1 MSRENYRIGDT
12 EEYLLSYHNSHDDVE
27 RDHNERIN
35 GGGSREIWLNPSVF
49 ENQNIYNENK
59 NVPFVFSTLWFHFLP
74 TILLVIP
81 YYIYQSA
88 DHSNQIFQKIE
99 NLMDS
104 RMFVNLFYASWVLV
118 FLLTLM
124 ALHLRQNR
132 IRNIVYSV
140 VYYLILTF
148 EFTLLMVFTI
158 IYVGS
163 HRDITHRIA
172 SFQIGVVLIN
182 LIIIF
187 FLSMITEFIRC
198 GLRRGY
204 SMWMHL
210 PIIITYT
217 VLEIIGTLM
226 YGSVVGFDSTT
237 QISSTY
243 RAIAILISSMTVLLI
258 SITLLLYLS
267 YAIAGRHSL
276 FVQNRQPI
284 LIDFTEYDSEISF
297 TSYVVSIYNDLARFL
312 KLLIQMCIRLGP
324 SHSNVNSSRGY
335 AF

>member
-1 MSRENYRIGDT
+1 M
-12 EEYLLSYHNSHDDVE
+12 
-27 RDHNERIN
+27 
-35 GGGSREIWLNPSVF
+35 
-49 ENQNIYNENK
+49 
-59 NVPFVFSTLWFHFLP
+59 PFVFSTLWFHFLP
-74 TILLVIP
+74 TILLIIP
-81 YYIYQSA
+81 YYIYQSTG
-88 DHSNQIFQKIE
+88 HRNQILEKIE

-104 RMFVNLFYASWVLV
+104 WMFINLFYASWVLV

-124 ALHLRQNR
+124 ALHLRENR

-148 EFTLLMVFTI
+148 EFTLLTVFTI
-158 IYVGS
+158 IYIGS
-163 HRDITHRIA
+163 YRNVTHRIA

-187 FLSMITEFIRC
+187 FLSMIAEFIRC
-198 GLRRGY
+198 GIRREY
-204 SMWMHL
+204 SIWMHL

-226 YGSVVGFDSTT
+226 YGSVVGFDLTT
-237 QISSTY
+237 QVSSTY
-243 RAIAILISSMTVLLI
+243 RAITILISSMSVLLI

-297 TSYVVSIYNDLARFL
+297 TSYVVSMYNDLARFL
-312 KLLIQMCIRLGP
+312 KFLIQMCIRLGP
-324 SHSNVNSSRGY
+324 AHSNANSGRGY